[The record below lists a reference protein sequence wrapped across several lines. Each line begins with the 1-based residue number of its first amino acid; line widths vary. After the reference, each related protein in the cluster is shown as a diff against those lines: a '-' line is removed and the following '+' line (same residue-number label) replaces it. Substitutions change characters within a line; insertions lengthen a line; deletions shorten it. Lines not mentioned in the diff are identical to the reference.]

1 MLADL
6 GMALHRRPVCQNDLL
21 AEHDRAA
28 AGVHGHAILDVG
40 LAADVDGM
48 CRIRPGLQQGEGR
61 HVDQCAKVDFLGVDE
76 IGGGVNET
84 RFSRCDRFYPSGGH
98 CDEASEGYCNAVTV
112 GQTKQFRH
120 HTLSFSFSIDRLLAS
135 QRRRLTFAPPITLP
149 GPLPDV
155 VPISIASFPCAFG
168 RPTPMS

>member
-1 MLADL
+1 MCGRTGAHALLADL
-6 GMALHRRPVCQNDLL
+6 GMALHRRPVCHNDLL

-98 CDEASEGYCNAVTV
+98 CDEASEGYCNTVTV
-112 GQTKQFRH
+112 GQTKQFRY
-120 HTLSFSFSIDRLLAS
+120 HTHSFSFSID
-135 QRRRLTFAPPITLP
+135 
-149 GPLPDV
+149 
-155 VPISIASFPCAFG
+155 
-168 RPTPMS
+168 